1 MMGGIIPDKHRR
13 KVFEMLIQSG
23 LDSIV
28 KEGEVNNDTDI
39 SLVVHYRIFL
49 PSYQKP
55 DL

>member
-28 KEGEVNNDTDI
+28 KEGEVNNNYIDF
-39 SLVVHYRIFL
+39 SWRIIA
-49 PSYQKP
+49 
-55 DL
+55 